1 MTEKQKRFCEEY
13 LVDLN
18 ETQAAVRAGYSEKTA
33 YSIGSENL
41 KKPEIKKYLQEL
53 RLKQS
58 ERTGLTADDVINEL
72 REIAFTDGVEISG
85 KEKIKA
91 LELLGKHLGIFTEH
105 GSLDELPDKRF
116 LPNPLETVL
125 GAQVPRRLFVVAT
138 VNNIAAVA
146 RKIL

>member
-1 MTEKQKRFCEEY
+1 MGERDMTEKQKRFCEEY

-105 GSLDELPDKRF
+105 GSLDELPDNGLMDALDQKASEVF
-116 LPNPLETVL
+116 TNED
-125 GAQVPRRLFVVAT
+125 
-138 VNNIAAVA
+138 
-146 RKIL
+146 